1 MATISF
7 LFVWGMI
14 MLAHLR
20 YKKLHPHSTDFRMPL
35 YPFADYLVLGFLLLT
50 AVIMMFDRAMLSA
63 LIFAIVWIATLFIL
77 RRLRRAEKAA

>member
-1 MATISF
+1 
-7 LFVWGMI
+7 
-14 MLAHLR
+14 
-20 YKKLHPHSTDFRMPL
+20 HPHSTDFRMPL